1 MSSLKEKIAAAI
13 SNHVSLEDTYTY
25 ELTRTKSAFEVGT
38 MSLEDFEEWTEENV
52 DDLAKAIVGVL
63 QPQLN
68 ENQKNKT
75 NNNLLKINDLA
86 FDLQHDDELTAEQ
99 FLKVK
104 QIFELS
110 LQYQLDENQQIVLDW
125 LKAYSERSTFSAMY
139 PIFQLGDYDRRV
151 LEGPRQI
158 DRAFSELN
166 FRQESQVLQAYSQ
179 WALEQ
184 EEEK

>member
-1 MSSLKEKIAAAI
+1 MSSLKETIAEVI
-13 SNHVSLEDTYTY
+13 SQHIALEDTYTY

-52 DDLAKAIVGVL
+52 ADLAKAIVGVL

-68 ENQKNKT
+68 ENQ
-75 NNNLLKINDLA
+75 
-86 FDLQHDDELTAEQ
+86 
-99 FLKVK
+99 
-104 QIFELS
+104 
-110 LQYQLDENQQIVLDW
+110 QIVLEW

-184 EEEK
+184 EEE